1 MVLQIHLT
9 CLHYFVAMMDMKLSH
24 YISSRKLKPLH
35 AARELGVTH
44 QSFHLWLAGKR
55 IPREEQMIAIYH
67 WSKGAVQPNDFYDLT
82 QKINDLPL
90 FTGNGQAMPPGGG
103 VVSVYSQGGP

>member
-1 MVLQIHLT
+1 
-9 CLHYFVAMMDMKLSH
+9 MKLSAWMKK
-24 YISSRKLKPLH
+24 SGLKQSNL
-35 AARELGVTH
+35 ANQLATGKARAH
-44 QSFHLWLAGKR
+44 RIFHGKI
-55 IPREEQMIAIYH
+55 IPKPEEVIAIYH

-82 QKINDLPL
+82 QKINELPL